1 MFKYLVAFLA
11 ALSSC
16 VTATNVKQCQSGGP
30 LPINVSIEGCSEPP
44 CDVIKNETA
53 IMRIHFVGTT
63 NNMRS
68 IAAQVKAKVIGLI
81 VPYPL
86 PQHVADVCSNLMYE
100 AMCPIYKTE
109 DVIYQ
114 FNFFVE
120 TIFPEIPVTIEISL
134 TDDSRELIAC
144 FSCDIKVK
152 SKRTRMVENQLKP
165 SALLID

>member
-1 MFKYLVAFLA
+1 MFKYFVAFLA
-11 ALSSC
+11 ILSYC
-16 VTATNVKQCQSGGP
+16 VTATIVRQCQNGGP
-30 LPINVSIEGCSEPP
+30 LPLNVNIEGCSEPP

-53 IMRIHFVGTT
+53 IMRIHFVGTK
-63 NNMRS
+63 NNIRS
-68 IAAQVKAKVIGLI
+68 IAAQVKAKVFGLT

-109 DVIYQ
+109 DVVYQ

-120 TIFPEIPVTIEISL
+120 TIFPEIPVTVEISL
-134 TDDSRELIAC
+134 TDNSRELIAC

-152 SKRTRMVENQLKP
+152 SKRTRTAENQLEP
-165 SALLID
+165 SELLID